1 MAIRIESQAAQLTWD
16 TQKAQLNQSGNGIQT
31 LDIQIRK
38 PQIEINTT
46 RPQLSIDQTQPF
58 AEAGLKNLQAFM
70 SDSVSYARQIVSQ
83 GIDRIVSQ
91 GNEMKEIHTGVDPIP
106 DQAISTAK
114 KVAMVAVV
122 TLRRFA
128 RKISRE
134 KRVFAMV
141 PQSRPQI
148 DVTSGDVDIQ
158 FNPGE
163 VANNSAPRRVQMDY
177 TPWQINYYMKQYASI
192 RFSYEPPTI
201 NTTV

>member
-1 MAIRIESQAAQLTWD
+1 MAIRIESQAAQITWD
-16 TQKAQLNQSGNGIQT
+16 TQKAQLNQSGNGVQA

-70 SDSVSYARQIVSQ
+70 SDSVSYAKQIVSQ

-91 GNEMKEIHTGVDPIP
+91 GNEIKEIHTGVDPIP
-106 DQAISTAK
+106 DQAIYNAYE
-114 KVAMVAVV
+114 
-122 TLRRFA
+122 LF
-128 RKISRE
+128 E
-134 KRVFAMV
+134 KTFNFAMV

-148 DVTSGDVDIQ
+148 DVTPGNVDIQ

-163 VANNSAPRRVQMDY
+163 VINNSAPRRVQMDY